1 MREYMQRVLKMPGVS
16 AAVQFFGEHRQ
27 RILKIAGISAAIL
40 FVLVA
45 GLVMYLK
52 SLDFND
58 YKPQIQAAVQE
69 ATGRTLAIDGEIKLS
84 ISFHPALEI
93 DGVHLSNAAGGSRAN
108 MVDVERLELEL
119 SMWSLLAGN
128 VYVERL
134 ILVRPDVLLE
144 TLSDGTANWV
154 FASETPD
161 GEAPA
166 EVAEMTD
173 EAQSAAVLPQVHRM
187 LITEAKLVYRD
198 GKTGETLSVNLPEVQ
213 LWEDDDEA
221 LHVSANGQFNNIPL
235 SVDGKLGSF
244 DALADNEKLDVD
256 LHTAVAGVDMQLTGS
271 VDKPLDGKGI
281 ALGIDVNAPDM
292 AGLAKLADVQLGT
305 FALHLKAML
314 SDSENGYDL
323 SDLQL
328 NMGESDMTGNIQL
341 ALIQPRPRINAV
353 FQSKRFSLDDILPKS
368 QEGAAKAP
376 AKDEKA
382 NKSGKKEEAKRV
394 FPSEPVDVKAMKSVD
409 ADITYKADLFVMS
422 GMQMTDM
429 DVGVQLADGVL
440 KVVPFKAR
448 LGGGTLNGKVALRGN
463 KLPASLDIS
472 LTGRKIG
479 AGRLLGQMGATG
491 DDGKSLM
498 EGGSVNLD
506 VSFKG
511 TGKSVAA
518 IMGGSNGRI
527 KLQMGEGKLKGN
539 ALGMVGGDVVMG
551 LVDKL
556 NPFAESK
563 DYTALQCGVVHFRV
577 ENGLMVSEDGIA
589 IETDSMNILSD
600 GEINLQDETIDL
612 SIGTEPRSGMG
623 MNVSNMA
630 NVVRLGGTLA
640 EPGIRMDVAKSGKVV
655 ARVAGALATGGLSLL
670 GEGLINRAIADS
682 SPCKTA
688 LEMK

>member
-1 MREYMQRVLKMPGVS
+1 MLEQLNKLNKN
-16 AAVQFFGEHRQ
+16 Q
-27 RILKIAGISAAIL
+27 KIAGAVLAVIL
-40 FVLVA
+40 VLVV
-45 GLVMYLK
+45 GLVIYLK
-52 SLDFND
+52 SIDFND

-69 ATGRTLAIDGEIKLS
+69 ATGRTLAIDGDIKLS

-119 SMWSLLAGN
+119 SLWPLLAGN

-134 ILVRPDVLLE
+134 ILVRPDILLE
-144 TLSDGTANWV
+144 TLSDGSENWV
-154 FASETPD
+154 FATEKAD
-161 GEAPA
+161 EQAPA
-166 EVAEMTD
+166 EATD
-173 EAQSAAVLPQVHRM
+173 QAQSAAVLPQVHRM
-187 LITEAKLVYRD
+187 LISEAKLVYRD
-198 GKTGETLSVNLPEVQ
+198 GKTGETLSLKLPEVQ
-213 LWEDDDEA
+213 LWEDEDEI
-221 LHVSANGQFNNIPL
+221 LQVSVNGQFNNIPL
-235 SVDGKLGSF
+235 SLDGKLGSF
-244 DALADNEKLDVD
+244 AALVGNEKLNVD
-256 LHTAVAGVDMQLTGS
+256 LHSAVAGVDMQLTGS
-271 VDKPLDGKGI
+271 VAKPLDGKGI

-314 SDSENGYDL
+314 TDSENGFDV

-341 ALIQPRPRINAV
+341 ALIQPRPRIHAAL
-353 FQSKRFSLDDILPKS
+353 QSKRFSLDDILPKN
-368 QEGAAKAP
+368 QPGAAAKAP

-382 NKSGKKEEAKRV
+382 KKPGKKEAAKRV
-394 FPSEPVDVKAMKSVD
+394 FPSDPLDVKAMKSVD
-409 ADITYKADLFVMS
+409 ADIAYKADLFVMS
-422 GMQMTDM
+422 GLQMADM

-440 KVVPFKAR
+440 KVTPLKAK
-448 LGGGTLNGKVALRGN
+448 LGGGSINGKVALRGN
-463 KLPASLDIS
+463 KLPARLDIS

-491 DDGKSLM
+491 EDGKSLM

-511 TGKSVAA
+511 SGKSVAA

-527 KLQMGEGKLKGN
+527 KLQMGEGKLKGK
-539 ALGMVGGDVVMG
+539 ALDMVGGDVVMG

-577 ENGLMVSEDGIA
+577 ENGKMLSEDGIA

-600 GEINLQDETIDL
+600 GEINLQDETLDL
-612 SIGTEPRSGMG
+612 SIGTEPRSGLG
-623 MNVSNMA
+623 VNVSNMA

-640 EPGIRMDVAKSGKVV
+640 EPGIRMDVAKSGKAV

-670 GEGLINRAIADS
+670 GEGLFNRVTSDS

-688 LEMK
+688 LDMK